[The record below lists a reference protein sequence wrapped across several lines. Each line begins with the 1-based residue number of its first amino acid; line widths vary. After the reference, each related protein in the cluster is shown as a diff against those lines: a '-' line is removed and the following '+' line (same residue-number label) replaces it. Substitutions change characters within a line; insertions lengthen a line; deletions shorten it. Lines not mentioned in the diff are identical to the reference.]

1 MKSILLN
8 YLRYN
13 HWANEK
19 ICRYLANVTHS
30 QLQEDQDG
38 EYEVIK
44 KIVMHIAD
52 GEQTW
57 LARLNGQNIPHM
69 HNLDIGGTFTNI
81 CDLILKNS
89 ELFINFVE
97 GKRDGFLNE
106 STEYINLKGKTFT
119 QNNAEIILHC
129 MNHSTF
135 HRGQIISLLRHVGYT
150 DQSASDFIMFLR
162 ENSKFEYWLLNH
174 K

>member
-1 MKSILLN
+1 MKSLLIN
-8 YLRYN
+8 YQQYN

-19 ICRYLANVTHS
+19 MCKYLSGIDEFEIEANK
-30 QLQEDQDG
+30 QA
-38 EYEVIK
+38 EYMTIK
-44 KIVMHIAD
+44 KIIMHIAD

-57 LARLNGQNIPHM
+57 LARLNGSNSPHLHNI
-69 HNLDIGGTFTNI
+69 DIGGTFEGI
-81 CDLILKNS
+81 CGLILKNS
-89 ELFINFVE
+89 LNFIDFASQ
-97 GKRDGFLNE
+97 KDDDFFKA

-135 HRGQIISLLRHVGYT
+135 HRGQVMNMLRHVGYT

-162 ENSKFEYWLLNH
+162 EKD
-174 K
+174 KGIID